1 MPGNKVGA
9 RNTAD
14 KTDVNFALKELRS
27 SGK

>member
-9 RNTAD
+9 KNTVD